1 MLNKEH
7 CQPFIRKKNTRSVK
21 PNQKPKMFEK
31 PNIVGL
37 KSVCTKYQK
46 LGINYPR
53 VEDKSIRFPSRS

>member
-21 PNQKPKMFEK
+21 PNQKPKMFEE

-53 VEDKSIRFPSRS
+53 V